1 MDLLTLAELMT
12 LVRMLADLVGSIDK
26 MNTVIEGHI
35 ARRLIPRVAV
45 QMSDPPTELGSVPPV
60 GPLWEPF

>member
-26 MNTVIEGHI
+26 INAVVEAHIE
-35 ARRLIPRVAV
+35 RRLLH
-45 QMSDPPTELGSVPPV
+45 LGTPSPLALRKQSG
-60 GPLWEPF
+60 GPSATT